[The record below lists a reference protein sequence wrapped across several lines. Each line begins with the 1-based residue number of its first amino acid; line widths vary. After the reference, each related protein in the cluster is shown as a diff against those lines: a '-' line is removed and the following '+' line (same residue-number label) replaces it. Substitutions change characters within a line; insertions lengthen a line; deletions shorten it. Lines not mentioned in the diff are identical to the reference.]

1 MKKLADYM
9 AQDGTEID
17 LSKIDMTSV
26 GAITELPQ
34 TKIQKSP
41 PPKALSVVNQQNFKL
56 KKQIQQEIRD
66 EAKRLNELTQKLPD
80 IES

>member
-26 GAITELPQ
+26 GAVTELPQ
-34 TKIQKSP
+34 KKIQKSP
-41 PPKALSVVNQQNFKL
+41 LPKALSVVNQQNFKL
-56 KKQIQQEIRD
+56 KKQI
-66 EAKRLNELTQKLPD
+66 
-80 IES
+80 